1 MNIRGLK
8 IFAMNLVLRLTFIF
22 MALAGILG
30 LWSCKGNR
38 FTQGEMLYNSLC
50 VNCHMEDGKGLRGLI
65 PPLAGADFVRDQ
77 VGATA
82 CVIRYGLPDT
92 VVVNGQVYRQPMAGF
107 PALTEFEIANIVNF
121 IRSAWGNDYGYVPL
135 GQIKNGLEKCDPA
148 E

>member
-1 MNIRGLK
+1 MN
-8 IFAMNLVLRLTFIF
+8 AVLRWTPVF
-22 MALAGILG
+22 MVLAGIVG
-30 LWSCKGNR
+30 LSSCKENR
-38 FTQGEMLYNSLC
+38 FTQGERLYKNFC
-50 VNCHMEDGKGLRGLI
+50 TNCHMEDGKGLRGLI

-82 CVIRYGLPDT
+82 CVIRYGLLDS

-121 IRSAWGNDYGYVPL
+121 IRSAWGNDYGYVKL
-135 GQIKNGLEKCDPA
+135 EDIKAGLNECEPV